1 MFIRWRSRPALAD
14 GSATG
19 ESDGRQPTPLSDSLD
34 QNIAWLKEK
43 IGHSDD
49 LVLRRIEPAAAAAP
63 DAPLLIAYMD
73 GLVDQAA
80 VNLHIVQ
87 ALQQAPARHEADTD
101 EWIGRLAR
109 GIVSAGSI
117 QSTDDLGDAL
127 SHIMKGKCVIIAEG
141 ACSALVAE
149 VSGGEHRSVEEPKTQ
164 SVLRGPMRSFNES
177 IRTNVSLVR
186 RIIHSPDLCYE
197 ERTIGR
203 RTKTAV
209 GLLYMKGIANESII
223 ATVRERLSQIDIDG
237 VLESNYIEGYIQDR
251 MLTPFPT
258 LLNTERPD
266 ATAGALLEGQFAI
279 MVDGTPFVLLG
290 PVTVHKFFQS
300 PEDYYQRFDIAT
312 FLRLI
317 RYSGFLISMLLPA
330 SYIAVTT
337 FHQETL
343 PTQLLI
349 SLLGQREGI
358 PLPAL
363 VEAFL
368 MELTFE
374 VLREAGAR
382 MPRAIGPAISIVG
395 ALVLGQAAVQ
405 AGIISPAMIIVVAFT
420 AISNFVMP
428 QLNIAIAARLI
439 RFALMLAAGM
449 LGFFG
454 IFAGLLVI
462 AIHLTGLTSF
472 GVPYMGPLAP
482 FVPSSMED
490 TFLRAPLREMKK
502 RPALIRPQDSDRRPK
517 GKGGSAP

>member
-1 MFIRWRSRPALAD
+1 MFFPWRSRPAAAH
-14 GSATG
+14 GPATS
-19 ESDGRQPTPLSDSLD
+19 ESDSRQPAPISDSLD
-34 QNIAWLKEK
+34 QNLAWLNEQ
-43 IGHSDD
+43 IGHSAD
-49 LVLRRIEPAAAAAP
+49 LVLRRLEPAAAP
-63 DAPLLIAYMD
+63 GTRLLIAYLD
-73 GLVDQAA
+73 GLVDQA
-80 VNLHIVQ
+80 VLNVHIVQ
-87 ALQQAPARHEADTD
+87 ALQQAPARNEVDT
-101 EWIGRLAR
+101 EVWMGQLAR
-109 GIVSAGSI
+109 CIVSSGAI
-117 QSTDDLGDAL
+117 QTSTDLEDAL
-127 SHIMKGKCVIIAEG
+127 GHIMKGMCVIMAEG
-141 ACSALVAE
+141 ARSVLAAE
-149 VSGGEHRSVEEPKTQ
+149 VSGGEQRSVEEPKTQ
-164 SVLRGPMRSFNES
+164 AVLRGPQRSFTEN

-186 RIIHSPDLCYE
+186 RIIHSPELCYE
-197 ERTIGR
+197 EWRIGR

-209 GLLYMKGIANESII
+209 GLLYMKGITNESIV

-237 VLESNYIEGYIQDR
+237 VLESNYIEEYIQDR
-251 MLTPFPT
+251 QLTPFPT

-266 ATAGALLEGQFAI
+266 ATAGALLEGQLAI
-279 MVDGTPFVLLG
+279 IVDGTPFVLLG
-290 PVTVHKFFQS
+290 PVSVHKFFQS
-300 PEDYYQRFDIAT
+300 PEDYYQRLDIAT

-330 SYIAVTT
+330 AYIAITT

-343 PTQLLI
+343 PTQLLF

-363 VEAFL
+363 VEALL

-382 MPRAIGPAISIVG
+382 LPRAIGPAISIVG

-439 RFALMLAAGM
+439 RFALMIAAGM

-482 FVPSSMED
+482 LVPSGLID
-490 TFLRAPLREMKK
+490 TFVRAPFRAMKK
-502 RPALIRPQDSDRRPK
+502 RPALMRPEESTRRPK
-517 GKGGSAP
+517 GKGGGTP

>member
-1 MFIRWRSRPALAD
+1 MFFPRRSQPAAARGPAASESDNSRPV
-14 GSATG
+14 
-19 ESDGRQPTPLSDSLD
+19 PLDDSLVR
-34 QNIAWLKEK
+34 NEAWLQEML
-43 IGHSDD
+43 GHSAD
-49 LVLRRIEPAAAAAP
+49 LVLRRIEPAAAP
-63 DAPLLIAYMD
+63 GTQLLIAYMD
-73 GLVDQAA
+73 GLIDQA
-80 VNLHIVQ
+80 VLNVHIVQ
-87 ALQQAPARHEADTD
+87 ALQQAPARNAEDGDAEAWMDRL
-101 EWIGRLAR
+101 GRC
-109 GIVSAGSI
+109 IVSSGSL
-117 QSTDDLGDAL
+117 QTTADRAEAL
-127 SHIMKGKCVIIAEG
+127 SHLLKGVCVIFAEG
-141 ACSALVAE
+141 VRLALAAE
-149 VSGGEHRSVEEPKTQ
+149 VSGGEQRSVEEPKTQ
-164 SVLRGPMRSFNES
+164 SVLRGPQRSFTEN

-186 RIIHSPDLCYE
+186 RIIHCPELCYE
-197 ERTIGR
+197 ERRIGK

-209 GLLYMKGIANESII
+209 GLLYMKGIANEAII
-223 ATVRERLSQIDIDG
+223 ATVQERLSKIDIDG
-237 VLESNYIEGYIQDR
+237 VLESNYIEEYIQDR
-251 MLTPFPT
+251 TFTPFPT

-266 ATAGALLEGQFAI
+266 AAAGALLEGQFAI

-300 PEDYYQRFDIAT
+300 PEDYYQRFDIAV

-382 MPRAIGPAISIVG
+382 LPKAIGPAISIVG

-405 AGIISPAMIIVVAFT
+405 AGIISPAMIIIVAFT

-428 QLNIAIAARLI
+428 QLNMAIAARLI
-439 RFALMLAAGM
+439 RFGLMLAAGM

-454 IFAGLLVI
+454 IFACLLII

-482 FVPSSMED
+482 LVPSSLAD
-490 TFLRAPLREMKK
+490 TFLRVPLRAMKK
-502 RPALIRPQDSDRRPK
+502 RPALMRPEDPVRRQG
-517 GKGGSAP
+517 GKGEGAS